1 MARRSAICQFV
12 FSLICATGVL
22 LALCLT
28 SVHAQTMMNANIN
41 GLYLGGHLGVGVGVA
56 GQTTTTGTLGG
67 AQAGYNIQYNSL
79 LIGAEADLTA
89 AGLHAK
95 GYATGSYKQN
105 FLTSLKG
112 RLGYVSGNLMV
123 ALQGG
128 PAYTTLAYHDQ
139 TGFSDKSVTGYVGG
153 VNLSYA
159 LTDKIILRA
168 DLLRYEFGKPAF
180 STRATP
186 QLPLESNTN
195 LVRAGFDYRL

>member
-1 MARRSAICQFV
+1 MARISPIRSV
-12 FSLICATGVL
+12 FFALAVASGITATL
-22 LALCLT
+22 MSS
-28 SVHAQTMMNANIN
+28 SVQAQTMMNANIN

-56 GQTTTTGTLGG
+56 GNTTTTGTLGG

-95 GYATGSYKQN
+95 GYASGSYKQN

-128 PAYTTLAYHDQ
+128 PAYTTLAYHDVS
-139 TGFSDKSVTGYVGG
+139 GFSDKSVTGYVGG
-153 VNLSYA
+153 VNVSYA

-168 DLLRYEFGKPAF
+168 DVLRYDFGKPAF

-195 LVRAGFDYRL
+195 LLRAGFDYRL

>member
-1 MARRSAICQFV
+1 MARRSAFCQYFFPLLCGV
-12 FSLICATGVL
+12 GMALLCQATSLR
-22 LALCLT
+22 
-28 SVHAQTMMNANIN
+28 AQTMMNANIN
-41 GLYLGGHLGVGVGVA
+41 GLYLGGHLGVGVGMA
-56 GQTTTTGTLGG
+56 GHTTTTGTLGG

-128 PAYTTLAYHDQ
+128 LAYTTLAYHDL

-168 DLLRYEFGKPAF
+168 DVLRYEFGKPAF
-180 STRATP
+180 STQATP

>member
-1 MARRSAICQFV
+1 MAHRSAIYQFV
-12 FSLICATGVL
+12 CALFCVFGM
-22 LALCLT
+22 LAV
-28 SVHAQTMMNANIN
+28 SMPISAHAQTMMNTNIN
-41 GLYLGGHLGVGVGVA
+41 GLYLGGHWGVGVGAA
-56 GQTTTTGTLGG
+56 GQTTTTGMLGG
-67 AQAGYNIQYNSL
+67 AQAGYNLQYNSL

-128 PAYTTLAYHDQ
+128 LAYTTLAYHDP

-168 DLLRYEFGKPAF
+168 DILRYEFGKPAF